1 MKRLFVVFL
10 AILMLFAL
18 GSMASA
24 KTLKLAL
31 DADPVSLDPQ
41 V

>member
-10 AILMLFAL
+10 AILMLFSL
-18 GSMASA
+18 GMTASA
-24 KTLKLAL
+24 KTLKLAM
-31 DADPVSLDPQ
+31 DAEDRKSV